1 MADETAQPDPN
12 ATEKQRSK
20 RSFRIALVVVVGSLA
35 IVAGLIAYF
44 LHRAISY
51 PDEAHDGTGKEI
63 EVEIAPGM
71 SFPAIASRLAERG
84 VIERPTWF
92 RMFAMWRGET
102 ADVKTGK
109 YLIKDNLTPRQVLAI
124 IVAGVKEVTVK
135 VTLPEG
141 EHMLDFFKRLE
152 DAKVAPAAELEAL
165 ARDKDFLA
173 KYAIAG
179 DTADG
184 YLFPDTYQF
193 RAGEKPHVVLQRL
206 ITRHQEIW
214 NQVMQK
220 HGRDAGKLK
229 EKLGW
234 TDRDLLT
241 MASIVEKEAVDPAER
256 PRIAQVFVNRLTS
269 PTFKPRKLETDP
281 TIRYGCLVPKEKS
294 PPCVAWI
301 ELCTKAGKPP
311 GCERLRRAQ
320 LDDKDN
326 VYNTYQHEGLP
337 PGPISNPGRKSI
349 EATISPDGSDYYFFV
364 ATSKGSRTHAF
375 ARTAAEHDRNVKK
388 YVSGE
393 P

>member
-1 MADETAQPDPN
+1 MGDDTAHPDPN
-12 ATEKQRSK
+12 EDAGARPPPTSRGEAAGRSR
-20 RSFRIALVVVVGSLA
+20 RSFRIALIVVVGSLA
-35 IVAGLIAYF
+35 IVAGVIAFF

-51 PDEAHDGTGKEI
+51 PDEPHGGAGKEI
-63 EVEIAPGM
+63 EVEISPGM
-71 SFPAIASRLAERG
+71 SFPAIASRLAERD
-84 VIERPTWF
+84 VIDRPTWF

-102 ADVKTGK
+102 ADVKPGK
-109 YLIKDNLTPRQVLAI
+109 YLIKDDLTPRQVLAI

-141 EHMLDFFKRLE
+141 ENMLDFFKRLE
-152 DAKVAPAAELEAL
+152 DAKVAPAAELEVL

-220 HGRDAGKLK
+220 QARDAARLK

-234 TDRDLLT
+234 TDRDVLT
-241 MASIVEKEAVDPAER
+241 MASIVEKEAVDPVER

-269 PTFKPRKLETDP
+269 PSFKPR
-281 TIRYGCLVPKEKS
+281 R
-294 PPCVAWI
+294 
-301 ELCTKAGKPP
+301 
-311 GCERLRRAQ
+311 
-320 LDDKDN
+320 
-326 VYNTYQHEGLP
+326 
-337 PGPISNPGRKSI
+337 
-349 EATISPDGSDYYFFV
+349 
-364 ATSKGSRTHAF
+364 
-375 ARTAAEHDRNVKK
+375 
-388 YVSGE
+388 
-393 P
+393 